1 MRGQRR
7 PFVYIVLISVI
18 VLVAVAA
25 YRSFPNGSQQ
35 DRDLGQFQLALQNA
49 QSCSSNQSSCKDPD
63 NTISTQTDKNHE
75 AVIDGDGQGVTW
87 YTVNGKKVHSTAPGN
102 SDIPSFFSK
111 YAFTNYKAESGGSNL
126 LLSILLPNL
135 ILLLIIGG
143 FMWYMLRQTQSGSNQ
158 ALSFGRSRARM
169 LTGDKPAITFND
181 VAGVEEA
188 KVELGEIVEFLKYP
202 DKFTAVGARIPKGV
216 LLVGPRARARRC

>member
-35 DRDLGQFQLALQNA
+35 DRALGQLQLALQNA
-49 QSCSSNQSSCKDPD
+49 QSCASNQSSCKDPD
-63 NTISTQTDKNHE
+63 NTISTQPDKDHE
-75 AVIDGDGQGVTW
+75 AVIDGDGQGVIW
-87 YTVNGKKVHSTAPGN
+87 YTVNAKKVHSTAPGN

-111 YAFTNYKAESGGSNL
+111 YSFTNYKAESGGSNS

-143 FMWYMLRQTQSGSNQ
+143 VLSHLLRHTPRRSNHALTPGPAAPRLPTSGQ
-158 ALSFGRSRARM
+158 PPQHRH
-169 LTGDKPAITFND
+169 
-181 VAGVEEA
+181 
-188 KVELGEIVEFLKYP
+188 
-202 DKFTAVGARIPKGV
+202 
-216 LLVGPRARARRC
+216 RR